1 LLRASMIRGR
11 PCPFFQLYPAFAL
24 QMRKSMENLS
34 QGIRLV
40 LNTKPVDQRGHLF
53 SDSLNW
59 PAKQQSSGARGW
71 LHSAL
76 GLHKY
81 L

>member
-1 LLRASMIRGR
+1 MIRGGR
-11 PCPFFQLYPAFAL
+11 PCPFFQLYPGIAL

-40 LNTKPVDQRGHLF
+40 LDTKPVDQRGRLF

-59 PAKQQSSGARGW
+59 PAEQQSSGARG
-71 LHSAL
+71 
-76 GLHKY
+76 
-81 L
+81 